1 MGIPTTAKFDARIRR
16 EIQYGAQLTAKD
28 EDEWRVKD

>member
-16 EIQYGAQLTAKD
+16 EIQYGAQLTAKG
-28 EDEWRVKD
+28 ED